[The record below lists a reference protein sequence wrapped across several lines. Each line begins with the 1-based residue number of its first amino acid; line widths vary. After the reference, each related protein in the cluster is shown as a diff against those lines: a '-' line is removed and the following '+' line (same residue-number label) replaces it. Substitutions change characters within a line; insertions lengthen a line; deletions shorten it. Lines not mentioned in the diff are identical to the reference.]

1 MLGAVHIRLK
11 PLLQPCRRPRK
22 FVLIVV
28 VSHIQAECRV
38 LVKISVAFRD
48 LLLQLLMPS
57 FKVPMLLASICVVT
71 QAITGLVSTGQS
83 FTKCSAFTRCSGTG
97 KQEEGFSQPS
107 QLWAQIPPPA
117 RGPRLI
123 LSTSQDIAGSVDLDL
138 SNVVNVTLTPGMK
151 RQATP
156 IEVYS
161 PLLPG
166 TVGLPAG
173 HSHQHLMRTLF

>member
-1 MLGAVHIRLK
+1 MHVKILKQTAKWLCVHSREGGTSEGSKLAEMLGAVHIRLK

-71 QAITGLVSTGQS
+71 
-83 FTKCSAFTRCSGTG
+83 
-97 KQEEGFSQPS
+97 
-107 QLWAQIPPPA
+107 
-117 RGPRLI
+117 
-123 LSTSQDIAGSVDLDL
+123 
-138 SNVVNVTLTPGMK
+138 
-151 RQATP
+151 
-156 IEVYS
+156 
-161 PLLPG
+161 
-166 TVGLPAG
+166 
-173 HSHQHLMRTLF
+173 